1 MMWLFPVLAIAL
13 IGFDC
18 LGFGLN
24 DNLTEVL
31 YFEGDVEDS
40 TDENLDDCLDIKDNI
55 EELEKDIETPVQAQE
70 GASSSE
76 MEQIEISEQEV
87 QDILNMIKG

>member
-1 MMWLFPVLAIAL
+1 MWLFPVLAIAL

-18 LGFGLN
+18 LGFALN

-31 YFEGDVEDS
+31 YFEGDIEDDI
-40 TDENLDDCLDIKDNI
+40 DENLDDCLDIKDNI
-55 EELEKDIETPVQAQE
+55 EELEKDIETPIQAQE
-70 GASSSE
+70 GAGSD
-76 MEQIEISEQEV
+76 EQIEISEQEV